1 MAAVEGSVSSA
12 EALSPL
18 DGGRYHA
25 TDAHPEIITAL
36 FRVCFK
42 TGGMLFAFHFIQ
54 NSSSLHSMVPVCFT
68 IRYVSRTVQAHTLIR
83 QLVSLA
89 NQYPSRIRAAIINL
103 PRGIFPFT
111 AVNTGF
117 ISARMEWL
125 HGFTPPIKQFSEDIS
140 AHLVSG
146 KA

>member
-12 EALSPL
+12 ETLSLL
-18 DGGRYHA
+18 DGGCSH
-25 TDAHPEIITAL
+25 TTNTHPEIIAAFLGTRANAD
-36 FRVCFK
+36 FK
-42 TGGMLFAFHFIQ
+42 IFSFHFIQ

-83 QLVSLA
+83 QLISLA

-125 HGFTPPIKQFSEDIS
+125 HGFTPPIKQFSEDTS